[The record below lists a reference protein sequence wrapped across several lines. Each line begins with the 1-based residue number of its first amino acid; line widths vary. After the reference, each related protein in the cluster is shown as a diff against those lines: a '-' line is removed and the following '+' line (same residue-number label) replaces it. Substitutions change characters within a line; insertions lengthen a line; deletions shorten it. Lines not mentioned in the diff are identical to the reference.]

1 MNIHNRYFLRIIKI
15 PIGIISICCNTFSQ
29 FLLDTSWRHIT
40 SAFINFI
47 SFTIYLIL
55 YGIPLSEFHI
65 LYVAIFKFKL
75 SFLFH
80 TLVLS
85 ASVSVYANSE
95 TKNQLSKSCHIKK
108 DIININ
114 PPKNNQL
121 LPFSI
126 PLQNK
131 ISPTSTN
138 NNFISYFPSFF
149 KGHYNIYW

>member
-1 MNIHNRYFLRIIKI
+1 MNNKLHLLRLSMSHNLKRAFSPLYITLPHYLDNYQNTNRDNPHLLQYFQ
-15 PIGIISICCNTFSQ
+15 P
-29 FLLDTSWRHIT
+29 
-40 SAFINFI
+40 
-47 SFTIYLIL
+47 
-55 YGIPLSEFHI
+55 
-65 LYVAIFKFKL
+65 IFKFKL

-85 ASVSVYANSE
+85 ASVSVYANNE
-95 TKNQLSKSCHIKK
+95 TKNQLSKSCHTKK

>member
-1 MNIHNRYFLRIIKI
+1 MHTHNANLISKPKALHSFLIFRVQMQRVKALAYRKELFRHIDLPKKAVKQAKIATSFRQFGKKRCFAKI
-15 PIGIISICCNTFSQ
+15 PS
-29 FLLDTSWRHIT
+29 
-40 SAFINFI
+40 
-47 SFTIYLIL
+47 
-55 YGIPLSEFHI
+55 P
-65 LYVAIFKFKL
+65 
-75 SFLFH
+75 
-80 TLVLS
+80 
-85 ASVSVYANSE
+85 YANNE

>member
-1 MNIHNRYFLRIIKI
+1 MDERFGISQGLGYLPDQCLNTKHSLHSQMIVVRCLSRVQQMGEVSTNAMPLLRI
-15 PIGIISICCNTFSQ
+15 
-29 FLLDTSWRHIT
+29 
-40 SAFINFI
+40 
-47 SFTIYLIL
+47 
-55 YGIPLSEFHI
+55 
-65 LYVAIFKFKL
+65 KFKL
-75 SFLFH
+75 SFPFH

-85 ASVSVYANSE
+85 ASVSIYANNE
-95 TKNQLSKSCHIKK
+95 TKNQLSKSCHTKK